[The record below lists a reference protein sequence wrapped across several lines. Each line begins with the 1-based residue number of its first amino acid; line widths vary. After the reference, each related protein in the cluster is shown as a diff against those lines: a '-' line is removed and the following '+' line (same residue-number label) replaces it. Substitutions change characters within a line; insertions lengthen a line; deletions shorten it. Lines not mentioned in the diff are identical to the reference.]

1 MIDVFYASVVVLILT
16 VSLCLYRVLV
26 GPGVENRLI
35 AVNTVGT
42 KTIILLVLIGL
53 ILERPIFLDIAIVYA
68 MINFIATLAIAKYL
82 GRGCVC

>member
-82 GRGCVC
+82 KRGCIS

>member
-1 MIDVFYASVVVLILT
+1 MIDIFHASVLVLILT
-16 VSLCLYRVLV
+16 LFLCLYRVLA

-42 KTIILLVLIGL
+42 KTIILLILIGF
-53 ILERPIFLDIAIVYA
+53 IYERPLFVDIAIVYA

-82 GRGCVC
+82 GRGCIC

>member
-1 MIDVFYASVVVLILT
+1 MIDIFRASVIVLILT
-16 VSLCLYRVLV
+16 IFLCLYRVLA

-42 KTIILLVLIGL
+42 KTIIILVLIGF
-53 ILERPIFLDIAIVYA
+53 IYERPLFLDIAIVYA

>member
-1 MIDVFYASVVVLILT
+1 MIDVFYASVIVLILT
-16 VSLCLYRVLV
+16 VFLCLYRVLL